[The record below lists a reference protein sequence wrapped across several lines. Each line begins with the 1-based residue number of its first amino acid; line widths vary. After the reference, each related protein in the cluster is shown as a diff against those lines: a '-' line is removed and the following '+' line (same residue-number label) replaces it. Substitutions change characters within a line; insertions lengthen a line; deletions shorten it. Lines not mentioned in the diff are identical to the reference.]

1 MSQSSK
7 LYGDAYLDGHKSYAL
22 LGTDADGKVFDNK
35 GIDTTFVDNDGN
47 TITVVGGIITAK
59 TPA

>member
-7 LYGDAYLDGHKSYAL
+7 LYGDVYLDSNKSYAL
-22 LGTDADGKVFDNK
+22 IGTDANGKVFDNK
-35 GIDTTFVDNDGN
+35 GIDTTFVDAEGN

-59 TPA
+59 EAP